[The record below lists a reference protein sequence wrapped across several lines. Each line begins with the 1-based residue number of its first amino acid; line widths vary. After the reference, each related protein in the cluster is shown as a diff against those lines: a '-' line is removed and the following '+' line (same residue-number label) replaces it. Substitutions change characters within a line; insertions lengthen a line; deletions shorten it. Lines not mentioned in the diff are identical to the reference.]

1 MPLLFIAEG
10 YDVAHVALGHQ
21 WTTYGGF
28 ILLGYAVGRFTPY
41 VEVERIASKGGTDP
55 FFIPD
60 SPWSRWTFPRSIRWK
75 GSQVCAST

>member
-28 ILLGYAVGRFTPY
+28 ILLGYAVGRVTPY

-60 SPWSRWTFPRSIRWK
+60 SHGADGPPHVRFAGRDR
-75 GSQVCAST
+75 GACAST